1 MTPQHAT
8 QLLGLSGEN
17 PTAAQIRAA
26 FADAVRAN
34 HPDSTQWHVRKPVNA
49 VSIRDLQMARDVL
62 LECVATQN
70 STCQMCRGVGKVRG
84 KVGWRRCDACGGK
97 GDTR

>member
-1 MTPQHAT
+1 VTPQHAT
-8 QLLGLSGEN
+8 QLLGLSVEN
-17 PTAAQIRAA
+17 PTSAQIRAA
-26 FADAVRAN
+26 FAKQAKLA
-34 HPDSTQWHVRKPVNA
+34 HPDTYDDPAILR

-70 STCQMCRGVGKVRG
+70 STCTMCRGVGKVRG
-84 KVGWRRCDACGGK
+84 KVGWCRCDACGGK